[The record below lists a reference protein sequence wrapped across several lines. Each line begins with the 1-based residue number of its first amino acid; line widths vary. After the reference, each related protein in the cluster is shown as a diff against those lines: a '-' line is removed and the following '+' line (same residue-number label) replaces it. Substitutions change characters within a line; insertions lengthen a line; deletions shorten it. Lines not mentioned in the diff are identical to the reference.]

1 MKTKKAMKTKN
12 TRRAS
17 ATLRGNNVQKAVLR
31 TIAVIVS
38 FVLISYTVSAQEFW
52 KKLLTNSS
60 FNEIAIAMTKTN
72 AETASSAISNE
83 MNSTRFYFEDATE
96 PSMELESWM
105 TNKNTFSI
113 FSLNLENEVEIP
125 LTIENWM
132 LDGTNFG
139 SDNLQDEDLELES
152 WMTSAKV
159 WGV

>member
-1 MKTKKAMKTKN
+1 MKTEKAMKTEN

-72 AETASSAISNE
+72 TETASSSTSNE
-83 MNSTRFYFEDATE
+83 MNSARFYFEDATE
-96 PSMELESWM
+96 PAMELENWM
-105 TNKNTFSI
+105 TNENTFNT
-113 FSLNLENEVEIP
+113 FSLNLENEVEVP
-125 LTIENWM
+125 LAVENWM
-132 LDGTNFG
+132 LDDSNFD
-139 SDNLQDEDLELES
+139 SDMQEENLTLEN
-152 WMTSAKV
+152 WMISSEV
-159 WGV
+159 WGI